1 MGVFLVQL
9 FPSTHCGVTAQQSTS
24 IRGVELT
31 RIDRR
36 FTMQLWKQTASSIIL
51 ALNAFNSLIRALANF
66 LGMFEQASELSAL
79 EQEIEDRQ
87 AIKDMATK
95 YSMTAEDLEAI
106 RAKRKAT
113 A

>member
-1 MGVFLVQL
+1 
-9 FPSTHCGVTAQQSTS
+9 
-24 IRGVELT
+24 
-31 RIDRR
+31 
-36 FTMQLWKQTASSIIL
+36 MQLWKQTASSIIL